1 MSLSFIAKEGKQ
13 MKDWPPGSF
22 LDLALSKILLYY
34 LRLEQLLSAILPIIL
49 ATVLT
54 P

>member
-1 MSLSFIAKEGKQ
+1 MSLSFTAKEGEQ

-22 LDLALSKILLYY
+22 LNLALSKILLYY
-34 LRLEQLLSAILPIIL
+34 LHLEQLLNAILPIIL
-49 ATVLT
+49 TTILT